1 MGAVTKNRRQKG
13 HFLAALASFAIL
25 GATAACGADEAPVA
39 NVSTTSVAAPSS
51 AASSAADPTS
61 EPAESSAADES
72 STAESSPAESSAEE
86 TSRAESSAPA
96 SAPETSSSAPAGSSA
111 AVETSAVAESSAAA
125 EASTYKDGTYTAT
138 GNYSSPGGTEQ
149 IQVDLTLAADV
160 VTAVTV
166 TPQSGNPT
174 GQQFESQ
181 FAGGI
186 AAEVVGKDI
195 DTLAVSKVA
204 GSSLTGE
211 GFNIAIESIKTDA
224 QA

>member
-72 STAESSPAESSAEE
+72 SPAESSPAE
-86 TSRAESSAPA
+86 P
-96 SAPETSSSAPAGSSA
+96 
-111 AVETSAVAESSAAA
+111 SAVESSAAA
-125 EASTYKDGTYTAT
+125 EASTYNDGTYTAT